1 MASLQDRLD
10 KMTVEGTLYEVVDEA
25 DKKIRCYACGHRCL
39 IKDGGRGICKVR
51 YNEGGVLRVP
61 HGYIGALQLD
71 PIEKKPFNHVDPG
84 ALALSF
90 GMLGCDFHCSYCFT
104 PDTAI
109 VTDRG
114 VVAISDLFNPVEA
127 VVGPHHAE
135 IAFPRDL
142 RTIAGS
148 GRLRQ
153 VTKVFKHLYNGPL
166 VVIKPYYLPEVR
178 CTPDHRV
185 YATDDPTQP
194 PQRIEAHHLTK
205 KHFLAIPRQY
215 EVATPQVVDVCAI
228 LAAYTPE
235 FKVPHEL
242 PPEVVEYIMT
252 ASATGVSSRAL
263 GQELG
268 KDPSYIRH
276 VRSKVQRG
284 LWTDTKPARLT
295 IEDNRVR
302 FAKERRP
309 GIAASIPVDESFA
322 TLLGYYCAEG
332 SINENK
338 ARPNSYTLVFTFGPR
353 ETDLAEETR
362 QLLNMIF
369 GVSPQIIA
377 RETTLAVAVG
387 KSSIG
392 LLFKSLCGSGAT
404 TKRVPQVII
413 DSPPS
418 VIEAFLSAYLRG
430 DGHRTMQGK
439 ISATTKSWAL
449 AYNVAWLGLKT
460 GKLVSLY
467 VNQVGSERLIQG
479 RQVSQSPVQYS
490 MVWYDSPIER
500 KRIVTDDFYLI
511 PIRSLAAV
519 EYDGAVYNLEVEEE
533 HTYLANFLLVSNCQN
548 WEISQHGRD
557 EDAGRDPTPI
567 TPAELVAL
575 GKARGAQSIASTYN
589 EPLITS
595 EWAVSVFKVARQAG
609 MRTLYISNGNT
620 TPEAVT
626 YLRPWLDAYKID
638 LKTMQDKQYRKLGGV
653 LQNVLD
659 SIKRVKES
667 GLWTEVV
674 TLVVPGFNDSN
685 DELWDAARYIAS
697 VSPDIP
703 WHITAF
709 HPDYRMTDP
718 PATTVDTL
726 IRAAEIGV
734 EAGLNFVYAG
744 NLPGRVGEWEHTY
757 CPSCHETVVRRFGFH
772 VIENRLKATNGH
784 CPKCNTLVP
793 GVWA

>member
-10 KMTVEGTLYEVVDEA
+10 KMTIEGTLYEVVDAA

-61 HGYIGALQLD
+61 YGYVGALQID

-109 VTDRG
+109 VTDHG
-114 VVAISDLFNPVEA
+114 VSPIADLFNPVEA
-127 VVGPHHAE
+127 VAGPHNGE

-142 RTIAGS
+142 KVIAGS
-148 GRLRQ
+148 GQWRQ
-153 VTKVFKHLYNGPL
+153 VTKVFKHPYNGSL
-166 VVIKPYYLPEVR
+166 AVIKPYYLPEIR

-185 YATDDPTQP
+185 YATDNPLEP
-194 PQRIEAHHLTK
+194 PQRIEARQLTT
-205 KHFLAIPRQY
+205 KHYLAIPRRY
-215 EVATPQVVDVCAI
+215 ESSAPQTLDVCAI
-228 LAAYTPE
+228 LSNHESAY
-235 FKVPHEL
+235 KVPREL
-242 PPEVVEYIMT
+242 PSETVEYIMT
-252 ASATGVSSRAL
+252 ASAIGEA
-263 GQELG
+263 LG
-268 KDPSYIRH
+268 KDTSYIRH
-276 VRSKVQRG
+276 IRSKVQRG
-284 LWTDTKPARLT
+284 LWTDSRPAQLLV
-295 IEDNRVR
+295 EDDRVR
-302 FAKERRP
+302 FSKERKP
-309 GIAASIPVDESFA
+309 GIPVSIPVDERLA

-332 SINENK
+332 SINESK
-338 ARPNSYTLVFTFGPR
+338 TRPNSYTLVFTFGLDER
-353 ETDLAEETR
+353 ELVEETR
-362 QLLNMIF
+362 DLLATIF
-369 GVSPQIIA
+369 GVVPQMVA
-377 RETTLAVAVG
+377 RDTTLAVTIG

-392 LLFKSLCGSGAT
+392 LLFKSLCGNGAT
-404 TKRVPQVII
+404 AKRVPQVIM
-413 DSPPS
+413 DSPTP
-418 VIEAFLSAYLRG
+418 VIESFLSAYLRG
-430 DGHRTMQGK
+430 DGHRTAQGK
-439 ISATTKSWAL
+439 ISATTKSRGL
-449 AYNVAWLGLKT
+449 AYNMAWLALKT
-460 GKLVSLY
+460 GNLVSLY

-479 RQVSQSPVQYS
+479 RHINQSPEQYS
-490 MVWYDSPIER
+490 IVWYDSPIER
-500 KRIVTDDFYLI
+500 KRIVTDNFYLI
-511 PIRSLAAV
+511 PIRSLSAV
-519 EYDGAVYNLEVEEE
+519 EYGGPVYNLEVEEE
-533 HTYLANFLLVSNCQN
+533 HNYLANFLLVSNCQN

-557 EDAGRDPTPI
+557 EDAGRDPMPT

-575 GKARGAQSIASTYN
+575 AKARGAGAIASTYN

-595 EWAVSVFKVARQAG
+595 EWAVSVFKLAKQNGLRA
-609 MRTLYISNGNT
+609 LYISNGNT
-620 TPEAVT
+620 TPEVVT

-659 SIKRVKES
+659 SIKRVKEA
-667 GLWTEVV
+667 GLWAEVV
-674 TLVVPGFNDSN
+674 TLVIPGFNDSN

-726 IRAAEIGV
+726 VRAAEIGM

-757 CPSCHETVVRRFGFH
+757 CPACHEPVVRRFGFH
-772 VIENRLKATNGH
+772 VIENKLKATNGH
-784 CPKCNTLVP
+784 CPKCNTRVP
-793 GVWA
+793 GVWS